1 MRVVVP
7 FPPGGAPD
15 LVGRTLANRLSE
27 RLGQPFVVEN
37 RTGAGGNIAAE
48 AVAQSAPDG
57 YTLFAP
63 SDGPL
68 VINPERLREVNF
80 NPLKDFA
87 PISLVA
93 SVGLALMA
101 CPSVQANTVEEVIA
115 LAKKRKVSYA
125 TSGFGSSQHMVGEM
139 LKASAD
145 IDLVHVP
152 YKGFGQAVT
161 DAMSCNVDLIF
172 GAISTGIPH
181 VNSGKLKAIAVT
193 IPRRH
198 PGLPTTPTFREA
210 GHPQVAIEAYM
221 GLLAP
226 AGTPQPIIEAPACRG
241 GRDPEGEGNHR
252 APYRRRPRPRRQH
265 ARRIRRAPQGRPGEV
280 RQDRALAGKRACSSR
295 RSAQALH
302 GLGLAA
308 DAQERALAVG
318 ALLQHLAAR
327 EDLAAQVLRRPGEEK
342 LGLDQVALEERD
354 DCLAQLG
361 DVALAAARSSRCT
374 PGYCARSAA
383 SRSPGGFV
391 ADAVDLV
398 EDEEARHGLR
408 ADLVEHFLGHLE
420 LALEARDRSHR

>member
-1 MRVVVP
+1 MPSRCRSRARRSRRSGRSTGRMPSILATHCSAICATCRRRASTSRSTSISRAQLSESPRSEENTATRPCEPSMTTIRPLHFLLLFTFFVFGQSRAQQADYPNRTVRVVVP

-68 VINPERLREVNF
+68 VINPNVNEKVNF

-93 SVGLALMA
+93 SVGLTLMA

-198 PGLPTTPTFREA
+198 PGLPSTPTFREA
-210 GHPQVAIEAYM
+210 GHQQVAIEAYM

-226 AGTPQPIIEAPACRG
+226 AGTPQPIIKRL
-241 GRDPEGEGNHR
+241 
-252 APYRRRPRPRRQH
+252 H
-265 ARRIRRAPQGRPGEV
+265 AEV
-280 RQDRALAGKRACSSR
+280 VAILKEKDTIARLT
-295 RSAQALH
+295 
-302 GLGLAA
+302 
-308 DAQERALAVG
+308 G
-318 ALLQHLAAR
+318 A
-327 EDLAAQVLRRPGEEK
+327 
-342 LGLDQVALEERD
+342 GLDLVGNAPDEFAERLKADLEKF
-354 DCLAQLG
+354 G
-361 DVALAAARSSRCT
+361 KIARSLD
-374 PGYCARSAA
+374 AR
-383 SRSPGGFV
+383 V
-391 ADAVDLV
+391 Q
-398 EDEEARHGLR
+398 
-408 ADLVEHFLGHLE
+408 
-420 LALEARDRSHR
+420 